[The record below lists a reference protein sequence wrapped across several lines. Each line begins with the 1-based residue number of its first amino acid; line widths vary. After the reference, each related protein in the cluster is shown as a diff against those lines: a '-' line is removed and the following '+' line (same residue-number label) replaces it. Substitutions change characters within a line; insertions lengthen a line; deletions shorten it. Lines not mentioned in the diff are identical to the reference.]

1 MFPSSLLEQI
11 QKQFPHL
18 ELDSFVQAQK
28 LSAVTSIRKNG
39 LKITSSFQDE
49 QKVPWCTSAHYVAQ
63 RPIFSKD
70 PLWHAG
76 AYYVQEASSMFLQH
90 ALQQCVDT
98 SKPLHVLDLCAAPG
112 GKSTLVADVLSHDSL
127 LVCNEVI
134 GTRVNILAENI
145 CKWGRANTWVS
156 NSDPKQFANCPHFF
170 DVLLVDAPCSGS
182 GLFRKDAK
190 AIDEW
195 SLANVHLCTERQ
207 QRILHDALPA
217 LKPGGL
223 LIYMTCSFSEAEN
236 EGMLDHL
243 INTNELESIACKV
256 PIEWGIT
263 TTQSPQHQVEG
274 YRFFSH
280 LLQGEGFF
288 LACLRKKENVVE
300 HINYVQSTSNYKNYL
315 AEVSPFYH
323 MENKVLLEENENIFA
338 IPASIAHNVAYLQK
352 RIKLVRKG
360 TLLGQIVKGQ
370 LLPAHDAAMSIDAVT
385 SNVIPLDEVQALRYV
400 AKVDA
405 SLPDNV
411 SKGWNLISYQNI
423 PLGFI
428 KHMGNRY
435 NNYYPV
441 NWRLRNI

>member
-1 MFPSSLLEQI
+1 MFPASLLEQL
-11 QKQFPHL
+11 QKQFPQL
-18 ELDSFVQAQK
+18 NTDSFVQAQNQA
-28 LSAVTSIRKNG
+28 AVTSVRKNK
-39 LKITSSFQDE
+39 LKVTTAFAQE
-49 QKVPWCTSAHYVAQ
+49 TQVPWCTQANYLQQ
-63 RPIFSKD
+63 RPVFSKD

-76 AYYVQEASSMFLQH
+76 AYYVQEASSMFLAH
-90 ALQQCVDT
+90 ALPQCIDV
-98 SKPLHVLDLCAAPG
+98 SQPLHVLDLCAAPG
-112 GKSTLVADVLSHDSL
+112 GKSTLVADVLTADSL
-127 LVCNEVI
+127 LICNEVI
-134 GTRVNILAENI
+134 GTRLNVLAENI

-195 SLANVHLCTERQ
+195 SPANVHLCAERQ

-217 LKPGGL
+217 LKPGGI

-236 EGMLDHL
+236 EAMLDKL
-243 INTNELESIACKV
+243 MDTNEFTSIACQV
-256 PIEWGIT
+256 PTDWGIT
-263 TTQSPQHQVEG
+263 TTHSPQHQAEG

-288 LACLRKKENVVE
+288 LACLQKKEAVVQ
-300 HINYVQSTSNYKNYL
+300 HVLYAQSTSNYKNYL
-315 AEVSPFYH
+315 PEVAPFFT
-323 MENKVLLEENENIFA
+323 MENMLLLEENENIFA
-338 IPASIAHNVAYLQK
+338 LPAPIAHNVAYLQK

-360 TLLGQIVKGQ
+360 TLLGQMVKGQ
-370 LLPAHDAAMSIDAVT
+370 LLPAHDVAMSVHAQQA
-385 SNVIPLDEVQALRYV
+385 NAIPLDETQALRYL

-405 SLPDNV
+405 ALPNDV
-411 SKGWNLISYQNI
+411 AKGWNIITYQNI